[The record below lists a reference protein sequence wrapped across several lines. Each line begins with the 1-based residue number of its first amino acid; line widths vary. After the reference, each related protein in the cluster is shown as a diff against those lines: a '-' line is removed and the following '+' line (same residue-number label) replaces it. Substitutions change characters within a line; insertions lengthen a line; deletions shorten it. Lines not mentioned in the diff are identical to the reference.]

1 MATSVSRATPVNT
14 SAACLNRALLRHAV
28 VEEALETPA
37 PGAFVEPYTA
47 LTYENLF
54 VLQLS
59 KHEYIPT
66 LYILYMLQVK
76 PESKARVKHIYT
88 HTHSRTS
95 NSKAG
100 VKQEYIYI
108 YMYIYIYT

>member
-14 SAACLNRALLRHAV
+14 SAACLTRALLRHAV

-66 LYILYMLQVK
+66 IKYIIYIIGQ
-76 PESKARVKHIYT
+76 AGVKHIYT
-88 HTHSRTS
+88 HTQQD
-95 NSKAG
+95 K
-100 VKQEYIYI
+100 
-108 YMYIYIYT
+108 